1 MSVKEYKL
9 AAINQ
14 ISSGYLMYNMVAIV
28 NIAYLKVAKRVD
40 LKRTLYKK
48 RILTM

>member
-14 ISSGYLMYNMVAIV
+14 ISSGYLMYNMVATV
-28 NIAYLKVAKRVD
+28 NSTVINLKFV
-40 LKRTLYKK
+40 
-48 RILTM
+48 